1 MSEPLVKL
9 TIDAGVAYVELNRP
23 DVRNAQSKALLVEL
37 EQLLTQVDADN
48 DVRVVVIG
56 GVGPDFSSGH
66 DLKDAQQRA
75 GFTVEERFEYEHRLY
90 YRLCMRL
97 LGLRQPTIARV
108 QGHCIAAG
116 FMIAAMADLMVCSD
130 DAVFSDPVVHKLG
143 AAGVEVLFHP
153 WVMPARV
160 AKEVLLTGRSIDAR
174 EAFELRLANKV
185 VPRDEL
191 DEATKE
197 MATRI
202 ASAPP
207 FAAQMVKRSIN
218 RMQDMAGRGASFEA
232 HFDTH
237 MLTHFTR
244 EWHEIVGDRISDALK
259 R

>member
-1 MSEPLVKL
+1 MNDPLVKL
-9 TIDAGVAYVELNRP
+9 TTEDGIAYVELNRP

-37 EQLLTQVDADN
+37 EQILAAVEADD
-48 DVRVVVIG
+48 DVRVVVLG

-66 DLKDAQQRA
+66 DLKDAQQRL
-75 GFTVEERFEYEHRLY
+75 GFTVEERFDYEYRLY
-90 YRLCMRL
+90 YSLCMRL

-130 DAVFSDPVVHKLG
+130 DAVFSDPVLHKLG

-153 WVMPARV
+153 WVMPVRV
-160 AKEVLLTGRSIDAR
+160 AKELLLTGRSMDAQ
-174 EAFELRLANKV
+174 EAFDLRLANKV
-185 VPRDEL
+185 VAREEL
-191 DEATKE
+191 DDVVTA
-197 MATRI
+197 MAMRI
-202 ASAPP
+202 AAAPP

-218 RMQDMAGRGASFEA
+218 RMQDIAGRGASLEA

-237 MLTHFTR
+237 MLTHFTQ
-244 EWHEIVGDRISDALK
+244 EWHQTVGERISDALK